1 MISLTKGASEGEALL
16 SRMMKNLGTIGVR
29 SKVKRTKRKEGRNLN
44 LDHGVGV
51 EVRGGAGRE
60 ARQVYREEGG
70 AAQGAGEASQG
81 VMGVTEWEASLKREA
96 FQGRGPNPGAEKQA
110 DQEVNQDQDQG
121 PKNLSHAHQSGLAR
135 IDEGAGNSRD
145 HIQDLS
151 QRALKALRPLNQDR
165 DRHQTRRR
173 G

>member
-1 MISLTKGASEGEALL
+1 MKSLGI
-16 SRMMKNLGTIGVR
+16 IGVR
-29 SKVKRTKRKEGRNLN
+29 SGVKGTRRKEGRSQSR
-44 LDHGVGV
+44 GQGAEV
-51 EVRGGAGRE
+51 EKRGGAEVEKRGGAGRE

-96 FQGRGPNPGAEKQA
+96 FQGRRPNPGAEKQA

-121 PKNLSHAHQSGLAR
+121 PKNPPHAHQSGLAR